1 MEHLT
6 VMIKLAS
13 SLCNMR
19 CRYCFYCD
27 EAENRTTKSYGIMAE
42 STVTR
47 IIEEAFDAAT
57 QSVSFMFQGGE
68 PTLAGLDYF
77 HFFAGKVKQQNMNR
91 IKVFYSIQT
100 NGLDISE
107 DFAKFFAENGFLVG
121 LSLDGYRELHDFFR
135 IDAGGYPT
143 HSKVLKTAKLFDRY
157 KVEYN
162 ILTVT
167 TAYTAKHIEKI
178 YSFFKNCGFRYLQF
192 IPCLAPLGS
201 EPFSLPHALTPAL
214 YEEFLTRLF
223 KLYFA
228 DFMAGNYISIRFFDN
243 LVNIAAGQPSEQ
255 CGMQGYCPGQ
265 LIIEGDGSVFP
276 CDFYCVDYWRLG
288 NIKEM
293 SIEAISKTEK
303 MKEFRTS
310 SLHDDEKCKTCDVY
324 DFCRGGCRRDRDLNI
339 AGAAGENIYCD
350 ALYNFFTYA
359 KPYLAQIV
367 KRLQTQG

>member
-1 MEHLT
+1 MEHAT
-6 VMIKLAS
+6 VMIKPAS

-19 CRYCFYCD
+19 CSYCFYCD
-27 EAENRTTKSYGIMAE
+27 VAQNRDTKSYGIMAE
-42 STVTR
+42 ATAVN
-47 IIEEAFDAAT
+47 IIEKAFDAAT
-57 QSVSFMFQGGE
+57 RSVSLIFQGGE
-68 PTLAGLDYF
+68 PTLAGLD
-77 HFFAGKVKQQNMNR
+77 FFVFFTGKVTQLNKNK

-107 DFAKFFAENGFLVG
+107 DFAKFFANNSFLVG
-121 LSLDGYRELHDFFR
+121 LSMDGYRELHDYFR
-135 IDAGGYPT
+135 LDAGGYPT
-143 HSKVLKTAKLFDRY
+143 HSRVLKTAKLFDRY

-162 ILTVT
+162 ILSVI
-167 TAYTAKHIEKI
+167 TAQTAKHIEKI
-178 YSFFKNCGFRYLQF
+178 YGFFKNGGFKYLQF

-223 KLYFA
+223 KLYYN

-243 LVNIAAGQPSEQ
+243 LVNIAAGQPAEQ
-255 CGMQGYCPGQ
+255 CGTLGYCPGQ

-339 AGAAGENIYCD
+339 AGAAGENIYCE